1 MGRVGGASVL
11 CALVLL
17 YFVSTISRVNADI
30 AQYGLVIDAGSTGS
44 RIFIYKWTP
53 PSDQSQSPP
62 VEEIIIEAPQAGRQS
77 VTPGVSSFAS
87 DPASVGDS
95 LRPLIEFAEF
105 YVPKESHSAT
115 PLYLGATAGMRLLDV
130 DQRESVMAEIRK
142 YFSSSEVPFEFR
154 DLNARVISGE
164 EEGAYGWI
172 QLNYAFETI
181 GSQDAGHSNTYA
193 TLDLG
198 GASTQI
204 TFIPSEDIMA
214 NIFPVVFNRTLY
226 RLYTHSFLN
235 FGMDRAI
242 ARSLDNLFLASNHS
256 DVLRDPCYLAGYTE
270 QIVLDGRTVL
280 LQGVGD
286 SASCRNLTTA
296 LLFVDMPCMNAPC
309 SVQGVYQPRLRAVT
323 YAMSSYYYYVAL
335 LGLTDETETWQG
347 SVKDLEKVAQDF
359 CKLSWDDAQK
369 KYPKASASYLKSYC
383 FRGSYII
390 ALLNDGFHYPP
401 TEKSL
406 VFSNK
411 VENTQMGWTLG
422 LLLYQIQLVPVSLPS
437 AENCDVVT
445 AASQSGNTVYAVGV
459 PVVALLGGL
468 YLGWFVAKRSLLQS
482 PKRVRG
488 RDEKP
493 LLSGY
498 NV

>member
-1 MGRVGGASVL
+1 MFQHRFACLCLLFSICVSSV
-11 CALVLL
+11 
-17 YFVSTISRVNADI
+17 I
-30 AQYGLVIDAGSTGS
+30 AQDVQYGLVIDAGSTGS
-44 RIFIYKWTP
+44 RIYIYKWDHTP
-53 PSDQSQSPP
+53 GETPR
-62 VEEIIIEAPQAGRQS
+62 VEEIIVKDPAVGKQS
-77 VTPGVSSFAS
+77 VNPGVSSFAA
-87 DPASVGDS
+87 DPPKVAES
-95 LRPLIEFAEF
+95 LQPLIDFAAH
-105 YVPKESHSAT
+105 YVPKSAHSSSH
-115 PLYLGATAGMRLLDV
+115 LYLAATAGMRLLEV
-130 DQRESVMAEIRK
+130 DDRERVMAQIRNFFK
-142 YFSSSEVPFEFR
+142 TKCPFKFE
-154 DLNARVISGE
+154 DVNARVISGE
-164 EEGAYGWI
+164 EEGVYGWI
-172 QLNYAFETI
+172 QLNYAFNKI
-181 GSQDAGHSNTYA
+181 GKDSRNGDGVTYA
-193 TLDLG
+193 ALDLG
-198 GASTQI
+198 GASNQI
-204 TFIPSEDIMA
+204 TFQPSQDIMA
-214 NIFPVVFNRTLY
+214 HIFPVVFDKKVY

-235 FGMDRAI
+235 FGMDRAL
-242 ARSLDNLFLASNHS
+242 ARSYEKQYEDNKQPA
-256 DVLRDPCYLAGYTE
+256 VLKDPCFLEGFSE
-270 QIVLDGRTVL
+270 TVEIL
-280 LQGVGD
+280 GKQVKVEGTSD
-286 SASCRNLTTA
+286 PAACREVSKN
-296 LLFVDMPCMNAPC
+296 LLFVDTPCMNEPC
-309 SVQGVYQPRLRAVT
+309 SVQGVYQPSISGKT